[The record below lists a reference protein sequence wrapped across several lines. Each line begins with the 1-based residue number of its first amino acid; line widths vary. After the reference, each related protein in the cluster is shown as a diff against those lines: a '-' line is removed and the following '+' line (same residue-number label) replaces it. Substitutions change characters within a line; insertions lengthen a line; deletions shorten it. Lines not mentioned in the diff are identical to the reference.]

1 MTWPSAALRSLVIVA
16 YFIVFTVWL
25 PNTILQLGAVASA
38 TSFVRDALVTAVWG
52 IALVAGLYGLRV
64 SQKAGLI

>member
-1 MTWPSAALRSLVIVA
+1 MTWPGAALRGLVIVA

-52 IALVAGLYGLRV
+52 TALVVGLYGLRV
-64 SQKAGLI
+64 SQRAGLI

>member
-1 MTWPSAALRSLVIVA
+1 MTWPGAALRGLVILA

-25 PNTILQLGAVASA
+25 PNSILQLGAVASA
-38 TSFVRDALVTAVWG
+38 TPFVRDTLVTAVWG

-64 SQKAGLI
+64 SRRAGLI